1 MTPNL
6 ILLLMFGGLTLFML
20 SGLPIAF
27 VLGGLSLLF
36 TVTLWNPNAVVVLV
50 LQIFDTMK
58 SEALLAIPLYILMAC
73 ILQRSGVIEALYRA
87 MELWFGRLRG
97 GLAIGTV
104 IICVVMAAMTGVV
117 GAAVT
122 AMGILALPQMLRRGY
137 KPEVALGTI
146 CASGT
151 LGILIPPSVLTI
163 VYAVTAQISIGQMLI
178 AGLVPGLL
186 LASLYIGYLLLMGWL
201 RPHWMPI
208 DDSAQQVP
216 LRLKLQALKALVIP
230 SLLIVLILGSI
241 FFGVATPTESAAV
254 GVVGALLPL
263 MLSAPQ
269 GGSGPGARPHRL
281 ESARRKLGLLRESG
295 VDTLKA
301 TSMILWITLGAKA
314 YVAIFTGLGG
324 ADTLLALIKGLEVNR
339 WLILG
344 AMMLLLVFLG
354 TVLDELGIILLT
366 VPVFLPIVRL
376 LGFDELWFGV
386 LYAITIQMGYISPPF
401 GYTLFY
407 IKGTLP
413 PSIDMG
419 MVYRGILPF
428 FALQFV
434 GLLIVATFPDLVTF
448 LPKLMASR

>member
-1 MTPNL
+1 VSANA
-6 ILLLMFGGLTLFML
+6 ILLLMFGGLSVFML
-20 SGLPIAF
+20 TGLPIAF

-36 TVTLWNPNAVVVLV
+36 TVTLWEPNAVIVLV

-58 SEALLAIPLYILMAC
+58 SEALLAIPLFILMAC
-73 ILQRSGVIEALYRA
+73 ILQRSGVIEDLYHA
-87 MELWFGRLRG
+87 MALWFGRLKG

-122 AMGILALPQMLRRGY
+122 AMGILALPEMLKRGY
-137 KPEVALGTI
+137 KPELALGTI

-178 AGLVPGLL
+178 AGLVPGLI
-186 LASLYIGYLLLMGWL
+186 LASLYIGYILVIGWL
-201 RPHWMPI
+201 RPEW
-208 DDSAQQVP
+208 VP
-216 LRLKLQALKALVIP
+216 LDPSFQPAPLREKLGALKAVVFP
-230 SLLIVLILGSI
+230 SMLIVLILGSI

-254 GVVGALLPL
+254 GVAGALVPALFK
-263 MLSAPQ
+263 
-269 GGSGPGARPHRL
+269 RRL
-281 ESARRKLGLLRESG
+281 KISMLRESG

-324 ADTLLALIKGLEVNR
+324 ADTLLAFIKGLEVNR

-344 AMMLLLVFLG
+344 AMMLLLIFLG

-413 PSIDMG
+413 KHIG
-419 MVYRGILPF
+419 MDVVYRGIVPF
-428 FALQFV
+428 FVLQFV
-434 GLLIVATFPDLVTF
+434 GLLICAAFPDLVTW
-448 LPKLMASR
+448 LPRLMASR

>member
-6 ILLLMFGGLTLFML
+6 ILLLMFGSLTLFML
-20 SGLPIAF
+20 TGLPIAF

-36 TVTLWNPNAVVVLV
+36 TVTLWEPGAVIVLV

-58 SEALLAIPLYILMAC
+58 SEALLAIPLFILMAC
-73 ILQRSGVIEALYRA
+73 ILQRSGVIEDLYTA
-87 MELWFGRLRG
+87 MEMWFGRVRG

-122 AMGILALPQMLRRGY
+122 AMGILALPEMLRRGY
-137 KPEVALGTI
+137 RPQLALGTI

-163 VYAVTAQISIGQMLI
+163 VYAVTAQVSIGKMLI

-186 LASLYIGYLLLMGWL
+186 LASLYIAYIVLVGWL
-201 RPHWMPI
+201 RPQW
-208 DDSAQQVP
+208 VP
-216 LRLKLQALKALVIP
+216 LDAGVSHTPLKARLLALKALAFP
-230 SLLIVLILGSI
+230 ALLIVLILGSI

-254 GVVGALLPL
+254 GVAGAMLPALLK
-263 MLSAPQ
+263 
-269 GGSGPGARPHRL
+269 
-281 ESARRKLGLLRESG
+281 RKLNLGMLRQSG

-324 ADTLLALIKGLEVNR
+324 ADTLLAIIKGLDVDR
-339 WLILG
+339 WVVLA
-344 AMMLLLVFLG
+344 AMMLLLIFLG
-354 TVLDELGIILLT
+354 TVLDEIGIILLT

-376 LGFDELWFGV
+376 LGFDEIWFGV

-413 PSIDMG
+413 PHIGMG
-419 MVYRGILPF
+419 AVYQGILPF
-428 FALQFV
+428 LLLQFI
-434 GLLIVATFPDLVTF
+434 GLLICAAFPGMVTF
-448 LPKLMASR
+448 LPELMSGR

>member
-1 MTPNL
+1 MSSNM
-6 ILLLMFGGLTLFML
+6 ILVVMFGSLTLFML

-36 TVTLWNPNAVVVLV
+36 TVTLWETEAVIVLV

-58 SEALLAIPLYILMAC
+58 SEALLAIPLFILMAC
-73 ILQRSGVIEALYRA
+73 ILQRSGVIEELYRA

-122 AMGILALPQMLRRGY
+122 AMGILALPEMLRRGY
-137 KPEVALGTI
+137 RPQLALGTI

-178 AGLVPGLL
+178 AGIVPGLI
-186 LASLYIGYLLLMGWL
+186 LASLYIVYLLVVGWL
-201 RPHWMPI
+201 RPDWMPL
-208 DDSAQQVP
+208 DPQARRAP
-216 LRLKLQALKALVIP
+216 WGEKLRALRALVFP
-230 SLLIVLILGSI
+230 SMLIVLILGSI
-241 FFGVATPTESAAV
+241 FFGIATPTESAAV
-254 GVVGALLPL
+254 GVAGAMIP
-263 MLSAPQ
+263 A
-269 GGSGPGARPHRL
+269 AFKRRL
-281 ESARRKLGLLRESG
+281 QMQMLREAG

-324 ADTLLALIKGLEVNR
+324 ADTLLAFIQGLEVNR
-339 WLILG
+339 WVILG

-376 LGFDELWFGV
+376 LGFDEIWFGV

-413 PSIDMG
+413 PHIGMG
-419 MVYRGILPF
+419 AVYAGVMPF
-428 FALQFV
+428 FVLQFV
-434 GLLIVATFPDLVTF
+434 GLLICAALPDLVTF
-448 LPKLMASR
+448 LPKLMAAR

>member
-1 MTPNL
+1 MTPNT

-20 SGLPIAF
+20 TGLPIAF

-36 TVTLWNPNAVVVLV
+36 TVTLWEPNAVVVLV
-50 LQIFDTMK
+50 LQIFDTMR
-58 SEALLAIPLYILMAC
+58 SEALLAIPLFILMAC
-73 ILQRSGVIEALYRA
+73 ILQRSGVIESLYRA

-104 IICVVMAAMTGVV
+104 VICVVMAAMTGVV

-122 AMGILALPQMLRRGY
+122 AMGILALPEMLRRGY
-137 KPEVALGTI
+137 EPKLALGTI

-178 AGLVPGLL
+178 AGIVPGLL
-186 LASLYIGYLLLMGWL
+186 LASLYVLYILVAGWL
-201 RPHWMPI
+201 KPEWVPLDPH
-208 DDSAQQVP
+208 AQRVP
-216 LRLKLQALKALVIP
+216 LRDKLVALKALVAP
-230 SLLIVLILGSI
+230 AFLIVLILGSI

-254 GVVGALLPL
+254 GVVGAMVPALL
-263 MLSAPQ
+263 A
-269 GGSGPGARPHRL
+269 
-281 ESARRKLGLLRESG
+281 RKLDLAMLREAG
-295 VDTLKA
+295 TDALKA
-301 TSMILWITLGAKA
+301 TAMILWITIGAKA

-324 ADTLLALIKGLEVNR
+324 ADTLLEFIRTLDVDR
-339 WLILG
+339 WLILA

-366 VPVFLPIVRL
+366 VPVFLPIVRA

-386 LYAITIQMGYISPPF
+386 LFAVTIQMGYISPPF

-407 IKGTLP
+407 VKATLP
-413 PSIDMG
+413 KHIGMG
-419 MVYRGILPF
+419 AVYRGIVPF
-428 FALQFV
+428 FVLQAA
-434 GLLIVATFPDLVTF
+434 GLLICAAFPDLVTF
-448 LPKLMASR
+448 LPRLMINR